1 MGPLSAVA
9 VSVWLVIYGLVYAN
23 VFSAAPTPSAAK
35 AVAIIGI
42 IAAVIVLLDTFWV
55 NSGTRYNT
63 WRGNRPAG
71 QPPVA

>member
-23 VFSAAPTPSAAK
+23 VIDPAPTPSAAK

-42 IAAVIVLLDTFWV
+42 IVAVVVLIDAFWV
-55 NSGTRYNT
+55 GSAARWSAYRTRN
-63 WRGNRPAG
+63 G
-71 QPPVA
+71 QPVA